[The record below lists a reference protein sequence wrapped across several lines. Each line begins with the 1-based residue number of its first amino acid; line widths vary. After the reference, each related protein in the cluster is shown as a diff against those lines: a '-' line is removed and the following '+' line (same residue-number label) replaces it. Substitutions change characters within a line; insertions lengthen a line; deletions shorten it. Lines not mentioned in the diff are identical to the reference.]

1 MTMATLN
8 VHDIDL
14 LSGLS

>member
-8 VHDIDL
+8 A
-14 LSGLS
+14 